1 MNIESLINVLS
12 DKMSKISQDLKAK
25 VSSTDLNNP
34 GQMVKMQYSIQQY
47 SNLVSIQSS
56 LVRVFKDL
64 FSSII
69 SKI

>member
-1 MNIESLINVLS
+1 MNIESLINALS
-12 DKMSKISQDLKAK
+12 DKMSKVSQDLKAK

-47 SNLVSIQSS
+47 SNLVNIQSS
-56 LVRVFKDL
+56 LVKVFKDL